1 MNIRTTSQGIKQWA
15 PDRFIQ
21 AVLRSFQAESGLEPS
36 LFGPRFR
43 VTGVQVGQVNFE
55 MDIEKDHTNR
65 FRTLHGGTL
74 ASLVDFGGSLAI
86 ASTGRFHT
94 GLSTDLNI
102 SYLAPGGV
110 PGDVIKGCA
119 ICDRIGRKLA
129 FTTVT
134 FMDKYGDIA
143 ARGSHTKYLTT
154 VMTREDAFVPPEE
167 FAEEA
172 SDRAMSPHTL
182 SNPYPSEHARGPR
195 KW

>member
-1 MNIRTTSQGIKQWA
+1 MA
-15 PDRFIQ
+15 
-21 AVLRSFQAESGLEPS
+21 
-36 LFGPRFR
+36 GPWPAWL
-43 VTGVQVGQVNFE
+43 
-55 MDIEKDHTNR
+55 
-65 FRTLHGGTL
+65 TLVARWRL
-74 ASLVDFGGSLAI
+74 PQPA
-86 ASTGRFHT
+86 ASTRAFRRT
-94 GLSTDLNI
+94 STVRPSPPEANWRLRLADAALV

-119 ICDRIGRKLA
+119 ICDRSTYLTPCHFRVEADYEMLTVVVGRKLA

-143 ARGSHTKYLTT
+143 ARGSHTKCVSRLADKGAKLMPHRYLTT